1 MLTCTESATL
11 LAAAA
16 AATEETEGGH
26 FGVEDVPRLDG
37 GGRVVGVV
45 GGKEARRFF
54 AGSGV
59 IEKSLHGMATSGKMN
74 PNTASKQVR
83 KGVNR

>member
-11 LAAAA
+11 LVAAT
-16 AATEETEGGH
+16 AATEETEGGR

-54 AGSGV
+54 AGGGAMKKAFTGWPQV
-59 IEKSLHGMATSGKMN
+59 EK
-74 PNTASKQVR
+74 
-83 KGVNR
+83 